1 MGYLERIDSYREDM
15 IRDLQELIAIPG
27 VAGEA
32 EDNMPFGRD
41 VHRAL
46 LHMLHMADQAGF
58 DTYNGDNYGGHVE
71 FGGYVIGE
79 DGEKS
84 VVTDET
90 MGILVHLDVV
100 PAGKDWDYPPF
111 EGRVAD
117 GRIYGRGA
125 IDNKG
130 PAIAAFY
137 AMKALK
143 EEGIVPRKKVRL
155 ILGLDEEA
163 GTGWKGMDAY
173 FARVEKPNFGFT
185 PDAEFPAINGEMG
198 ILIFELAKKLG
209 ASKRKGIELR
219 TLTGGSAA
227 NMVADQARAVLRA
240 ESYDNIKAL
249 LEEYRKESGYKLS
262 AKGMG
267 KSLEIIASGV
277 SSHGARPEL
286 GLNAISVL
294 MGFLKKIEFANDDLT
309 DFLDFYNDHIA
320 FDLHGERIG
329 CGLSDEVSGRL
340 VFNVGMASVNPEV
353 AGLTINIRY
362 PVTMDDERVYKG
374 MMPYLDKFNIGVVKL
389 NHQEPIYI
397 PADDPLIETL
407 MGVYARHTGD
417 TASKPIVIGGG
428 TYARAIK
435 NAVAFGMVFPGE
447 SELAHQKNESIFIE
461 NLITSSKIFADS
473 IYELTK

>member
-1 MGYLERIDSYREDM
+1 MSYLERIEEYREDM
-15 IRDLQELIAIPG
+15 IRDLQELISIPG

-41 VHRAL
+41 VHRSL
-46 LHMLHMADQAGF
+46 IYMLHLGDVAGF
-58 DTYNGDNYGGHVE
+58 DIYNADNYGGHIE
-71 FGGYVIGE
+71 FGGYVTNE
-79 DGEKS
+79 DGERET
-84 VVTDET
+84 VTDET

-130 PAIAAFY
+130 PAIAVFY

-143 EEGIVPRKKVRL
+143 EEGIIPRKKVRL

-163 GTGWKGMDAY
+163 GTGWKGMEAY
-173 FARVEKPNFGFT
+173 FTRVEKPSFGFT

-209 ASKRKGIELR
+209 KSKRKGIELR
-219 TLTGGSAA
+219 SLSGGNAA

-240 ESYDNIKAL
+240 DSYDQIRAL
-249 LEEYRKESGYKLS
+249 LEEYRKETGYRLT

-267 KSLEIIASGV
+267 KSLEISASGV
-277 SSHGARPEL
+277 SSHGARPEK

-309 DFLDFYNDHIA
+309 DFIDFYNDHIG

-329 CGLSDEVSGRL
+329 CGLSDEISGRL
-340 VFNVGMASVNPEV
+340 IFNVGMISINPEV

-362 PVTMDDERVYKG
+362 PVTMNDETVYKG
-374 MMPYLDKFNIGVVKL
+374 MMAYLDKFNIGVVKL

-417 TASKPIVIGGG
+417 TVSKPLVIGGG
-428 TYARAIK
+428 TYARAMK

-447 SELAHQKNESIFIE
+447 PELAHQKNECIIIE
-461 NLITSSKIFADS
+461 NLITSTKIFADS